1 MPTLR
6 GMWIPS
12 TISAGRPCDSRS
24 SHKSFSATSHVL
36 LGPPRALGNCR
47 RHGQK
52 SAPAG
57 WWREGAWSFLLL
69 RLSPRTW
76 PPSIHRHLGRF
87 AKRHTTRR
95 LHASFVQR
103 CTLRGLYRGS
113 HRVKMLSRSSV
124 KSRSFFARNVAAP
137 ASLFGLTK
145 GCWPLHPRSTALEAL
160 SNILTFYTR
169 QPHLSA
175 WTWLGNIGI
184 QRREIVSAFV
194 AIHIA
199 LDYSR
204 AHRQHGDES
213 GASCISCVL
222 RMYYYTR

>member
-12 TISAGRPCDSRS
+12 TTSACCRRHGRPCNTRS

-36 LGPPRALGNCR
+36 PAPRALGNCPR
-47 RHGQK
+47 RGQK

-76 PPSIHRHLGRF
+76 PPSIHRELARF
-87 AKRHTTRR
+87 AKRHKTRR
-95 LHASFVQR
+95 LQAGFVQR

-113 HRVKMLSRSSV
+113 HRVKMISSCSV

-137 ASLFGLTK
+137 ASLFGLRK
-145 GCWPLHPRSTALEAL
+145 GCWPLYPRSTALEAL
-160 SNILTFYTR
+160 SNIL
-169 QPHLSA
+169 
-175 WTWLGNIGI
+175 
-184 QRREIVSAFV
+184 AFH
-194 AIHIA
+194 A
-199 LDYSR
+199 R
-204 AHRQHGDES
+204 F
-213 GASCISCVL
+213 CVEEV
-222 RMYYYTR
+222 R